1 VPCSLLFH
9 IKEETENGV
18 GATPKKLSLKL
29 PSVFPLFCEQS
40 CVRPS
45 VRRCK
50 FAGEICLT
58 GLRVS
63 AGLELLDGDGIHD
76 LVVVRLCPGLGSARL
91 MVAQSEGVQVATHPK
106 RRRRRFLSTLGYEAA
121 RVQFI
126 YRHVGSCLVDL
137 DFLPL

>member
-1 VPCSLLFH
+1 MSDGVLRQSRCDDSL
-9 IKEETENGV
+9 TEQWGV
-18 GATPKKLSLKL
+18 
-29 PSVFPLFCEQS
+29 ED
-40 CVRPS
+40 
-45 VRRCK
+45 
-50 FAGEICLT
+50 

-76 LVVVRLCPGLGSARL
+76 LMVVRLCPGLGSARL

-106 RRRRRFLSTLGYEAA
+106 RRRRFLSTLGYEAA

-126 YRHVGSCLVDL
+126 YRHLGSCLVDL